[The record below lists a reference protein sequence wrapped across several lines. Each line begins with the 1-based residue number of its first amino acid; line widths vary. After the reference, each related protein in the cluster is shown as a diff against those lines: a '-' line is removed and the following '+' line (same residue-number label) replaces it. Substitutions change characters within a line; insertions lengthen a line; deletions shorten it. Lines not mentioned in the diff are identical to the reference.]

1 MLVRRYFFVALQVTL
16 QSNIFVPSP
25 NDDSI
30 QIKMTSSMHGTI
42 KLFIVDDHAVIRFA
56 MEAWSAQASQ
66 VNGAS
71 EIQVIGSAE
80 NGADALRLIPEAK
93 PNFLL
98 IDLQLPDMEG
108 TDVIQQLRTGGWSS
122 DVLCILLMTGLET
135 APIKEILA
143 SGANSYISKQESSE
157 AFMNAIRNLFRDP
170 SQMWLNPAVA
180 KQMLSSER
188 AINEA
193 GITAAEKNVLRLIR
207 LSNEE
212 IGEILDISKGTVK
225 NHVANIF
232 QKLGITEREEAV
244 QFAIKVG
251 LIPRSSRL

>member
-1 MLVRRYFFVALQVTL
+1 MQ
-16 QSNIFVPSP
+16 
-25 NDDSI
+25 
-30 QIKMTSSMHGTI
+30 GTI

-56 MEAWSAQASQ
+56 MEAWAAQASQ
-66 VNGAS
+66 SAEAA
-71 EIQVIGSAE
+71 EIQVVGSAE
-80 NGADALRLIPEAK
+80 NGTDALRLIREAG

-108 TDVIQQLRTGGWSS
+108 TDVIKQLRAEGWTSEK
-122 DVLCILLMTGLET
+122 LCILLMTGLET
-135 APIKEILA
+135 ASVKDILA
-143 SGANSYISKQESSE
+143 SGANGYISKQESSD

-188 AINEA
+188 AMNDA

-251 LIPRSSRL
+251 LIPRSNRL